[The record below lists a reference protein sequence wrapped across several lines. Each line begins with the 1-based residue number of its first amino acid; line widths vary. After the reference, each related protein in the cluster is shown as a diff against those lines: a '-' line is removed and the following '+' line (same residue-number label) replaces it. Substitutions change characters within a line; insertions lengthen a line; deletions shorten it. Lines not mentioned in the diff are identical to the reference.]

1 MLLKHFTEFQV
12 ARTKR
17 YPNQETASQPIPRNP
32 EMKSRQKRCP
42 QEASNKIPVTP
53 SSNVEEDGSD
63 VDKNF
68 TLLTGRYG
76 RQTGKSSSTR
86 EEEKEFSS
94 DEDDEGSAPSEEE
107 SGDDEEDGD
116 SEAPDE
122 EEVDHDGGVGTSE
135 IQTRED
141 IKKGEFHC
149 W

>member
-1 MLLKHFTEFQV
+1 
-12 ARTKR
+12 
-17 YPNQETASQPIPRNP
+17 
-32 EMKSRQKRCP
+32 MKSRQKRCP

-68 TLLTGRYG
+68 SLLTGRYG
-76 RQTGKSSSTR
+76 RQTGKSSRTR
-86 EEEKEFSS
+86 EEEEEFSS
-94 DEDDEGSAPSEEE
+94 DEDDEGSASAVEE
-107 SGDDEEDGD
+107 SGDGEEDRD

-122 EEVDHDGGVGTSE
+122 EEEDHDGGVGTSE

-141 IKKGEFHC
+141 IKKGESYC

>member
-1 MLLKHFTEFQV
+1 
-12 ARTKR
+12 
-17 YPNQETASQPIPRNP
+17 
-32 EMKSRQKRCP
+32 MKSRQKCCP
-42 QEASNKIPVTP
+42 QEVSNKIPVTT

-68 TLLTGRYG
+68 SLLTGRYV
-76 RQTGKSSSTR
+76 RQTGKISRTR
-86 EEEKEFSS
+86 EEEEEFSS
-94 DEDDEGSAPSEEE
+94 DEDDEGSAPTEEE
-107 SGDDEEDGD
+107 SGDGEEDGD

-122 EEVDHDGGVGTSE
+122 EEEDHDDGVGTSE